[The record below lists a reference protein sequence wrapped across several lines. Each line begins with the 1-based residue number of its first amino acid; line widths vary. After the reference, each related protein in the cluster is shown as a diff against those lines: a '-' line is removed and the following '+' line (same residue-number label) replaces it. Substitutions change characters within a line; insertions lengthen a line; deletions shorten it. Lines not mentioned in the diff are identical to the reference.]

1 MPPDVQVQHVDL
13 REAIQDG
20 SASEGSEVLR
30 LAAAQNVISGVR
42 EGDRGSVDLAKRKVQ
57 SGGPTEPHCHF
68 VPRTT
73 MKHPFLAGHDTR
85 RLKSRP
91 EIGEIATRER
101 EQESPVVCT
110 VIRKTAVRRVLMSEQ
125 EVQRALERM
134 NPIGWNRVRMRSR
147 EAESPQVD
155 LNRETVVI
163 VRLLNVGAVRIDL
176 MVGLL
181 LQQSPPFC
189 DPGRTCFNVRQ
200 DAAGTVEGQS
210 F

>member
-57 SGGPTEPHCHF
+57 RGGPIEPRCHF

-85 RLKSRP
+85 RLESRP
-91 EIGEIATRER
+91 EIGEIAARER
-101 EQESPVVCT
+101 
-110 VIRKTAVRRVLMSEQ
+110 
-125 EVQRALERM
+125 
-134 NPIGWNRVRMRSR
+134 
-147 EAESPQVD
+147 
-155 LNRETVVI
+155 
-163 VRLLNVGAVRIDL
+163 
-176 MVGLL
+176 
-181 LQQSPPFC
+181 
-189 DPGRTCFNVRQ
+189 
-200 DAAGTVEGQS
+200 
-210 F
+210 